1 MTDYI
6 ISNSIDGG
14 ARIKIYRSTL
24 FDRPAEKTF
33 DITKRDFEHLEKIIT
48 DLQKGEIDAFI

>member
-14 ARIKIYRSTL
+14 ARIKVYRSTL
-24 FDRPAEKTF
+24 IDRPPEKTF
-33 DITKRDFEHLEKIIT
+33 DITKEKFESLEKLISE
-48 DLQKGEIDAFI
+48 LRQQAGEP